1 MSLIRT
7 IEQFCAHVRVS
18 ATGTDLANLEPDL
31 RVAERQQ
38 LRPILG
44 PALYNELSALSDAD
58 LQAALD
64 EPASATGALLRLVH
78 EALANLGLLEYLP
91 LNQLQISDG
100 GVYLMSGGKS
110 PFQWQINELKAS
122 LRGKGFNALEAVLSY
137 LNEHVDEF
145 PAWATSVA
153 AIEARALLLPSATE
167 FTRHYDING
176 SRLTYQAFL
185 PLIRK
190 VERFQL
196 EAVLSAEYLLEL
208 KVQLVAGTLT
218 PDNQAVLE
226 DYLRPALA
234 HLVVAKAV
242 GEVGLSFNGATI
254 ELNIFRPDNANEREA
269 DAGLDELLKRK
280 ASQAAEDAQVYLTK
294 LRRRLNMLASGV
306 RYATYFNSSAYV
318 DPQAPRPT
326 VRTALDSPTY
336 GFFG

>member
-7 IEQFCAHVRVS
+7 IEQFCLHVRVQLS
-18 ATGTDLANLEPDL
+18 GNDLENLAPDL
-31 RVAERQQ
+31 RLAEREQ
-38 LRPILG
+38 LRPVLG
-44 PALYNELSALSDAD
+44 PALHNELSALSDAD

-64 EPASATGALLRLVH
+64 DPASTTGGLLRLVH

-91 LNQLQISDG
+91 LNQLQINDG
-100 GVYLMSGGKS
+100 GVYVMSSGS
-110 PFQWQINELKAS
+110 RPFQWQINELKAS
-122 LRGKGFNALEAVLSY
+122 LRRKGHNALEAVLAY
-137 LNEHVDEF
+137 LEAHVTDF
-145 PAWATSVA
+145 PAWATSA
-153 AIEARALLLPSATE
+153 AAVEARVLLIPSATE
-167 FTRHYDING
+167 FTRHYDIKG

-185 PLIRK
+185 PLLRK

-196 EAVLSAEYLLEL
+196 EAVLSADYLREL
-208 KVQLVAGTLT
+208 KAQLVAGTLP
-218 PDNQAVLE
+218 PDNQLVLD

-242 GEVGLSFNGATI
+242 GEVGLNFNGGAI
-254 ELNIFRPDNANEREA
+254 ELDIYRPDNANEREA

-294 LRRRLNMLASGV
+294 LRCHLNRWASGV
-306 RYATYFNSSAYV
+306 RYATYFTSSAYV

-326 VRTALDSPTY
+326 VRNSAGSGLY

>member
-7 IEQFCAHVRVS
+7 IEQFCAHVRVQLS
-18 ATGTDLANLEPDL
+18 GNDLDNLEPDL

-38 LRPILG
+38 LRPVLG
-44 PALYNELSALSDAD
+44 PALYNELSALSDED
-58 LQAALD
+58 VQAALD
-64 EPASATGALLRLVH
+64 DKADVRGGLLRLVH

-91 LNQLQISDG
+91 LNQLQINDG
-100 GVYLMSGGKS
+100 GVYVMSSGS
-110 PFQWQINELKAS
+110 RPFQWQINELKAS
-122 LRGKGFNALEAVLSY
+122 LRSKGYNALEAVLAY
-137 LNEHVDEF
+137 LEAHVADF
-145 PAWATSVA
+145 PAWATSA
-153 AIEARALLLPSATE
+153 AAVQARVLLIASATE

-185 PLIRK
+185 PIIRK

-196 EAVLSAEYLLEL
+196 EAVLSDDYLQEL
-208 KVQLVAGTLT
+208 KFQLVAGSLT
-218 PDNQAVLE
+218 PDNQLVLE
-226 DYLRPALA
+226 EHLRPALA

-242 GEVGLSFNGATI
+242 GEVGLNFNGGAI
-254 ELNIFRPDNANEREA
+254 ELDIYRPDNANEREA
-269 DAGLDELLKRK
+269 DAGLDSLLKRK

-294 LRRRLNMLASGV
+294 LRRHLNRFASGI

-326 VRTALDSPTY
+326 VRNSADSGIY

>member
-18 ATGTDLANLEPDL
+18 TTGSSLENLEPDL

-38 LRPILG
+38 LRPVLG
-44 PALYNELSALSDAD
+44 PALYNELSALSSDD

-64 EPASATGALLRLVH
+64 DPTSTTGGLLRLVH

-100 GVYLMSGGKS
+100 GVFLMSGGKS
-110 PFQWQINELKAS
+110 PFQWQINELKTS
-122 LRGKGFNALEAVLSY
+122 LRNKGYNALEAVLAY
-137 LNEHVDEF
+137 LDEHVDDF
-145 PAWATSVA
+145 PAWASSVA
-153 AIEARALLLPSATE
+153 AVEARVLLIPSATE
-167 FTRHYDING
+167 FTRHYDIKG

-185 PLIRK
+185 SIIRK

-196 EAVLSAEYLLEL
+196 EAVIGAEYLREL
-208 KVQLVAGTLT
+208 KAQLVAGTLT
-218 PDNQAVLE
+218 PDNRDVLD

-242 GEVGLSFNGATI
+242 GEVGLSFNGANI

-269 DAGLDELLKRK
+269 DAGLDGLLKQK

-294 LRRRLNMLASGV
+294 LRRHLNMWASGT
-306 RYATYFNSSAYV
+306 RYATYFTSSAYV

-326 VRTALDSPTY
+326 VRNSVDSPTY
-336 GFFG
+336 GFLG

>member
-18 ATGTDLANLEPDL
+18 TTGSSLENLEPDL

-38 LRPILG
+38 LRPVLG
-44 PALYNELSALSDAD
+44 PALYNELSALSSDD

-64 EPASATGALLRLVH
+64 DPTSTTGGLLRLVH

-100 GVYLMSGGKS
+100 GVFLMSGGKS
-110 PFQWQINELKAS
+110 PFQWQINELKTS
-122 LRGKGFNALEAVLSY
+122 LRNKGYNALEAVLAY
-137 LNEHVDEF
+137 LDEHVDDF
-145 PAWATSVA
+145 PAWASSVA
-153 AIEARALLLPSATE
+153 AVEARVLLIPSATE
-167 FTRHYDING
+167 FTRHYDIKG

-185 PLIRK
+185 SIIRK

-196 EAVLSAEYLLEL
+196 EAVIGAEYLREL
-208 KVQLVAGTLT
+208 KAQLVAGTLT
-218 PDNQAVLE
+218 PDNRDVLD

-242 GEVGLSFNGATI
+242 GEVGLSFNGANI

-269 DAGLDELLKRK
+269 DAGLDGLLKQK

-294 LRRRLNMLASGV
+294 LRRHLNMWASGT
-306 RYATYFNSSAYV
+306 RYATYFTSSAYV

-326 VRTALDSPTY
+326 VRNAVDSPTY

>member
-7 IEQFCAHVRVS
+7 IDQFCAHVRVS
-18 ATGTDLANLEPDL
+18 ASGSSLENLEPDL

-38 LRPILG
+38 LRPVLG
-44 PALYNELSALSDAD
+44 HALYNELNALSSDE

-64 EPASATGALLRLVH
+64 DPASTTGGLLRLVH
-78 EALANLGLLEYLP
+78 EALANLGLLECLP
-91 LNQLQISDG
+91 LNQLQVSDG
-100 GVYLMSGGKS
+100 GVFLMSGGKS
-110 PFQWQINELKAS
+110 PFQWQINELKTS
-122 LRGKGFNALEAVLSY
+122 LRNKGYNALEAVLAY
-137 LNEHVDEF
+137 LDEHVDDF
-145 PAWATSVA
+145 PAWASSVA
-153 AIEARALLLPSATE
+153 AVEARVLLIPSATE

-185 PLIRK
+185 SIIRK

-196 EAVLSAEYLLEL
+196 EAVIGAEYLREL
-208 KVQLVAGTLT
+208 KAQLVAGTLT
-218 PDNQAVLE
+218 PDNRDVLD

-242 GEVGLSFNGATI
+242 GEVGLSFNGANI

-280 ASQAAEDAQVYLTK
+280 ASQAAEDAQGYLTK
-294 LRRRLNMLASGV
+294 LRRHLNMWASGT
-306 RYATYFNSSAYV
+306 RYATYFTSSAYV

-326 VRTALDSPTY
+326 VRNAVDSPTY

>member
-7 IEQFCAHVRVS
+7 IDQFCAHVRVS
-18 ATGTDLANLEPDL
+18 TTGTDLANLEPDL
-31 RVAERQQ
+31 RLVERQQ
-38 LRPILG
+38 LRPVLG
-44 PALYNELSALSDAD
+44 PALHNELSALSDD
-58 LQAALD
+58 DVQAALD
-64 EPASATGALLRLVH
+64 DSTSTTGALLRLVH

-91 LNQLQISDG
+91 LNQLQVSDG
-100 GVYLMSGGKS
+100 GVFLLSGGKS

-122 LRGKGFNALEAVLSY
+122 LRNKGFNALEAVLTY
-137 LNEHVDEF
+137 LQEHVDDF
-145 PAWATSVA
+145 PAWATSA
-153 AIEARALLLPSATE
+153 AAVDARVLLISSATE

-185 PLIRK
+185 PLLRK

-196 EAVLSAEYLLEL
+196 GAVLSAEYLREL
-208 KVQLVAGTLT
+208 KTQLVAGTLT
-218 PDNQAVLE
+218 PDNQLVLE

-234 HLVVAKAV
+234 QLVVAKAV
-242 GEVGLSFNGATI
+242 SEVGLSFNGANI

-280 ASQAAEDAQVYLTK
+280 ASSAAEDAQVYLTD
-294 LRRRLNMLASGV
+294 LRGYLNREASLT

-318 DPQAPRPT
+318 DPQAPRPV
-326 VRTALDSPTY
+326 VRNAVGSPAY

>member
-18 ATGTDLANLEPDL
+18 VDGTHLENLEPDL

-38 LRPILG
+38 LRPVLG
-44 PALYNELSALSDAD
+44 PALYNELSALSDED
-58 LQAALD
+58 MQAALD
-64 EPASATGALLRLVH
+64 DKTDVSGGLLRLVH

-91 LNQLQISDG
+91 LNQLQINDA
-100 GVYLMSGGKS
+100 GVYVISGGS
-110 PFQWQINELKAS
+110 RPFQWQINELKAS
-122 LRGKGFNALEAVLSY
+122 LRNKGYNALEAVLAY
-137 LNEHVDEF
+137 LEEHVDEF
-145 PAWATSVA
+145 PAWASSVA
-153 AIEARALLLPSATE
+153 AVEARVLLIPSATE

-196 EAVLSAEYLLEL
+196 EAVIGAEYLREL
-208 KVQLVAGTLT
+208 KAQLVAGTLT
-218 PDNQAVLE
+218 ADNRDVLD

-269 DAGLDELLKRK
+269 DAGLDGLLKQK

-294 LRRRLNMLASGV
+294 LRRHLNMWASGT
-306 RYATYFNSSAYV
+306 RYATYFTSSAYV
-318 DPQAPRPT
+318 DPQAPRPM
-326 VRTALDSPTY
+326 VRNSADSPTY
-336 GFFG
+336 SFFG

>member
-18 ATGTDLANLEPDL
+18 TTGTDLANLAPDL
-31 RVAERQQ
+31 RLVERQQ
-38 LRPILG
+38 LRPVLG
-44 PALYNELSALSDAD
+44 PALHNELSALSDED

-64 EPASATGALLRLVH
+64 DSTSATGALLRLVH

-91 LNQLQISDG
+91 LNQLQINDG
-100 GVYLMSGGKS
+100 GVYVMSGGKS

-122 LRGKGFNALEAVLSY
+122 LRNKGFNALEAVLTY
-137 LNEHVDEF
+137 LDEHVDDF
-145 PAWATSVA
+145 PAWATSA
-153 AIEARALLLPSATE
+153 AAVDARVLLISSATE
-167 FTRHYDING
+167 FSRHYDING

-196 EAVLSAEYLLEL
+196 EALLSAEYLREL
-208 KVQLVAGTLT
+208 KAQLVASTLA
-218 PDNQAVLE
+218 PDNRDVLDE
-226 DYLRPALA
+226 YLRPALA

-242 GEVGLSFNGATI
+242 GEVGLSFNGANI

-269 DAGLDELLKRK
+269 DAGLDGLLKQK
-280 ASQAAEDAQVYLTK
+280 ASQAAADAQVYLTK
-294 LRRRLNMLASGV
+294 LRRHLNSQASLT
-306 RYATYFNSSAYV
+306 RFATYFTSSAYV

-326 VRTALDSPTY
+326 VRNSVDSPTY